1 MINSDITT
9 SEEKNILPVIKDY
22 TDLTSCR
29 LIKKSN
35 FKKYNRTLHVN
46 RSTNDILE
54 TKYNNWDLFFFP
66 KKKKFKEKINSS
78 YSIYKNNINQLL
90 CSERKDNLNKSNI
103 SENKKDIN
111 SLEQYLKKKNI
122 SIIKKNKK
130 IKIGNRISVYERLIK
145 TKKLSLIKYNL
156 EMKKERLNRIIEEKK
171 DKISLVEDQMKSL
184 INVKDHF
191 TYNLYI
197 KNNECIKL
205 LERNY
210 KKEVLK
216 NNKLIKKIEDIQND
230 IKNIELTI
238 NKVKNE
244 KENIQRWILF
254 QIQVKEKLITIP
266 NYYNIIFEDKNYLT
280 NKKKNLE
287 KNTIEIIEKYKNKII
302 FENVND
308 FINEFV
314 KIEDNT
320 LQNIKKYE
328 LIRLKIYNLKKEKRN
343 IQKNVSKLN
352 LNDLN
357 LVKEKEETLNN
368 LKNIYIKT
376 INKEIIFGKVKRKKK
391 SSQTLRKNSV
401 IKETLNDNNNEMNKT
416 KIKAKKLSLFN
427 CLSQENLSDKIP
439 IKKKKHSKLYLKIF
453 ETFKNSLSYKSNST
467 KYINHFNLITDEEN
481 TNESKMLNM
490 LRFIEEV
497 LNTLL
502 YENNLYKMDLELF
515 KQYKKVFAIVDQEI
529 KQRKFI
535 KQMKILKEKREEDIK
550 SIEKKMKRKY
560 ILPHKKINENLIKKI
575 RKEQEKIKLS
585 KKEKSVS
592 YEINDFLY
600 ED

>member
-22 TDLTSCR
+22 IDLTSCR

-111 SLEQYLKKKNI
+111 SLDQYLKKKNI

-145 TKKLSLIKYNL
+145 TKELSLIKYNL

-191 TYNLYI
+191 TYNLCI

-216 NNKLIKKIEDIQND
+216 NTILIKKIEDIQND
-230 IKNIELTI
+230 IKNIELKI
-238 NKVKNE
+238 NKVKKE
-244 KENIQRWILF
+244 KDNIQRWILF

-266 NYYNIIFEDKNYLT
+266 NYCGIIFEDKNDLK

-287 KNTIEIIEKYKNKII
+287 KNTI
-302 FENVND
+302 V
-308 FINEFV
+308 
-314 KIEDNT
+314 EDNT

-357 LVKEKEETLNN
+357 VVKEKEETLNN
-368 LKNIYIKT
+368 LKNIYIKS

-401 IKETLNDNNNEMNKT
+401 IKETLNDSNNEMNKT

-453 ETFKNSLSYKSNST
+453 EIFKNSLSYKSNST
-467 KYINHFNLITDEEN
+467 KYINNFNLITNEEN

-502 YENNLYKMDLELF
+502 YQNNLYKMDLELF
-515 KQYKKVFAIVDQEI
+515 KQYKKVIAIVDQEI